1 MKNPVSH
8 WIHQRI
14 TALFMVFVLPWFL
27 YKFIIPFS
35 NKLPIPLKG
44 HKVNLF
50 ILFLLLVTALHHMV
64 LGLLTII
71 DDYVC
76 DKKVNLFLKVLV
88 YLKAAGMT
96 LLGAFIIILLA
107 QRSL

>member
-8 WIHQRI
+8 WVHQRI
-14 TALFMVFVLPWFL
+14 TALLMVFVLPWFL
-27 YKFIIPFS
+27 YNFIFPFS
-35 NKLPIPLKG
+35 KDLPIPLKG

-50 ILFLLLVTALHHMV
+50 ILFLFLVTALHHMV

-71 DDYVC
+71 DDYVH
-76 DKKVNLFLKVLV
+76 DKKLNLFLKVFI

-96 LLGAFIIILLA
+96 LLGALVLV
-107 QRSL
+107 SLTQGSL